1 LTKQQFL
8 EFLKSLTK
16 DGRLIYR
23 QRVREMLLE
32 DEVSLVI
39 DFSDLR
45 AYDPDLAQ
53 GVLENPKQSIA
64 EASPA
69 INDLLRLEGEEQLQE
84 VHARFRTLPKTT
96 QIRDIRA
103 RHIGTL
109 LMVEGVATRVT
120 DVKPEL
126 SEAIYRCERCGETIS
141 VIQTGDK
148 IRTPALCENRSCASR
163 GPFTLVGEQSG
174 FIDWQGMRVQE
185 KPESLRGGKMPVY
198 INTVLR
204 DDLVEGVQP
213 GNRITV
219 VGILKASQPTA
230 RGRTSG
236 TVLEKFLEVNYVE
249 TQERGIEEI
258 EITKEDMV
266 EIERMSKDPLV
277 CEKIIGE
284 IAPSIWGFDPIKEA
298 IALQLFSGKYRLLPD
313 GTWQRGNINILL
325 VGDPGAG
332 KSALLTYTKNLA
344 PRAVYASGRSSS
356 AAGLTAAVL
365 RDEMSG
371 GFVLEAGALVLADGG
386 IACLDEFEKMN
397 EQDRAAIHEIME
409 QGTLSIAKAGIVA
422 TLNARTSVLAAA
434 NPKFGRFD
442 SYRGLADQIEL
453 PPTILS
459 RFDLIFPIRDVPK
472 EDKDRMIAKHILK
485 YRSMN
490 EESLKQN
497 IEPELLRKYI
507 SNARKSIT
515 PSIGEEAAARMEDFY
530 ADMRRGG
537 TEGNPIPITPR
548 QLESIVRLSEARAR
562 MNLRNEVTAE
572 DVDRAIG
579 LMEYCLRSVGVDPE
593 TGKIDIDKM
602 MTGRF
607 RSQWDR
613 VAGLSDLIDELCQ
626 KHGGLAPIGEILEMA
641 QEKGIDQKDA
651 NRLIGE
657 MKRKGE
663 VYEPKLGYLSSLRGS

>member
-1 LTKQQFL
+1 M
-8 EFLKSLTK
+8 EFLRSAES
-16 DGRLIYR
+16 DGKLIYR
-23 QRVREMLLE
+23 QATREMLLA
-32 DEVSLVI
+32 DEISLTI
-39 DFSDLR
+39 DFNQLR
-45 AYDPDLAQ
+45 SFDPDVAQ
-53 GVLENPKQSIA
+53 DLLDNPKQAIE
-64 EASPA
+64 EASLA
-69 INDLLRLEGEEQLQE
+69 INNLLRLEGEDQLEE
-84 VHARFRTLPKTT
+84 VHARFRNLPRLT
-96 QIRDIRA
+96 QIRNIRA
-103 RHIGTL
+103 KSIGRL
-109 LMVEGVATRVT
+109 LMIEGVATRVT

-126 SEAIYRCERCGETIS
+126 SEAIYRCERCGETIGVMQS
-141 VIQTGDK
+141 GEK
-148 IRTPALCENRSCASR
+148 IKTPALCENRSCASR
-163 GPFTLVGEQSG
+163 GPFTLVGEQSK
-174 FIDWQGMRVQE
+174 FMDWQGMRVQE
-185 KPESLRGGKMPVY
+185 KPESLRGGRMPVY
-198 INTVLR
+198 INTILR
-204 DDLVEGVQP
+204 DDMVETVQP

-219 VGILKASQPTA
+219 VGILKAAQPSV
-230 RGRTSG
+230 RGRTAS
-236 TVLEKFLEVNYVE
+236 TVLEKYIEVNNVE
-249 TQERGIEEI
+249 TQQRGIEEI
-258 EITKEDMV
+258 EVTKEDLI
-266 EIERMSKDPLV
+266 EIEKLSRDPLV
-277 CEKIIGE
+277 CEKMVGS

-409 QGTLSIAKAGIVA
+409 QGTLSMAKAGIVA

-442 SYRGLADQIEL
+442 SYRSLADQIDL

-472 EDKDRMIAKHILK
+472 EDKDRLIAQHILK
-485 YRSMN
+485 FRSLSDQGF
-490 EESLKQN
+490 ESE
-497 IEPELLRKYI
+497 IDPELMRKYV
-507 SNARKSIT
+507 SYARKNISPVI
-515 PSIGEEAAARMEDFY
+515 SEEAATRMEDFY

-537 TEGNPIPITPR
+537 QEGNPIPITPR

-562 MNLRNEVTAE
+562 MKLKNEVTAD
-572 DVDRAIG
+572 DVDKAIN
-579 LMEYCLRSVGVDPE
+579 LMEYCLRTVGVDPE

-626 KHGGLAPIGEILEMA
+626 KHGGLVPISEILEKA
-641 QEKGIDQKDA
+641 QEQGIDQKDA
-651 NRLIGE
+651 NRLLNE
-657 MKRKGE
+657 MRRKGE
-663 VYEPKLGYLSSLRGS
+663 VYEPKLGYISSLSRS